1 MIVERATE
9 SYRFTCLRCDHR
21 WHDDYDVR
29 DVTNA
34 DGDTCSFYRHGG
46 LACEAPIAAD
56 TLCPRCHCGPV
67 HVVRR
72 SRVLVSPI
80 GDLPAAHR

>member
-9 SYRFTCLRCDHR
+9 SYRFTCVRCDHR
-21 WHDDYDVR
+21 WHGEYDVR
-29 DVTNA
+29 DVTDA
-34 DGDTCSFYRHGG
+34 GGETCSFYRHGG
-46 LACEAPIAAD
+46 FACEAPIAAE

-72 SRVLVSPI
+72 SRVLLTSTGQLRPS
-80 GDLPAAHR
+80 AR